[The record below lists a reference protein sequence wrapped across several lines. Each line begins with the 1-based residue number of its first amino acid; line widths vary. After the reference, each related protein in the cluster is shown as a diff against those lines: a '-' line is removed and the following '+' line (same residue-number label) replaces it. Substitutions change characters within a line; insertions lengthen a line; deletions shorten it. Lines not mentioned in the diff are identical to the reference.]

1 METKIKE
8 YFSNFKKMK
17 HKEKLLVFA
26 CIFGVVLILLSE
38 VLPSGTSSR
47 KSESTDYRQ
56 YISSLEEKTE
66 NIISSIDGVGKCK
79 VMITLQETDE
89 NFYAQNTD
97 ENTDSGSISKKSEY
111 VLYEDNNN
119 DSPVLIKQSFPK
131 VMGVAVVCQ
140 GGDNANVKEKVISAV
155 SSLFGISSAKISV
168 SKINR

>member
-8 YFSNFKKMK
+8 YFSNFTKMK

-38 VLPSGTSSR
+38 VVPSGISAK

-56 YISSLEEKTE
+56 YITSLEEKTE

-97 ENTDSGSISKKSEY
+97 ENTDSGSISKR
-111 VLYEDNNN
+111 
-119 DSPVLIKQSFPK
+119 
-131 VMGVAVVCQ
+131 
-140 GGDNANVKEKVISAV
+140 ANMYCMRITKRFSCSHQTV
-155 SSLFGISSAKISV
+155 V
-168 SKINR
+168 SKGYGRCGCLSGR